1 MAQNNQYKVNYSF
14 EHVNQHPYL
23 ADGYKLYRQ
32 DGQSSEYVLIKDFN
46 AEQVSQNETPI
57 LVTGI
62 DYVPNCGTVYNY
74 KSVHTI
80 LEGK

>member
-1 MAQNNQYKVNYSF
+1 M
-14 EHVNQHPYL
+14 
-23 ADGYKLYRQ
+23 GIKLYRQ
-32 DGQSSEYVLIKDFN
+32 NGQSSEYVLIKEFN

-74 KSVHTI
+74 KVSAYNSRGRNRMYKPFVF
-80 LEGK
+80 LG